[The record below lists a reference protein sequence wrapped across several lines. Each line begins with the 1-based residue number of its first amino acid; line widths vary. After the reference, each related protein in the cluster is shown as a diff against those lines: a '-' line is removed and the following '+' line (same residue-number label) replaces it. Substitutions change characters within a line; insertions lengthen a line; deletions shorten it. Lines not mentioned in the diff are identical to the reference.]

1 MAVTITNTNYNGD
14 VVADIYLIFGT
25 GFEVIE
31 KGSARVETG
40 VKTKRALPSM
50 QLADNPVGAYE
61 RTPTG
66 ETADT
71 DYEERELVM
80 VKSMLY
86 ELINIDDWHEIW
98 DQFASVGSTF
108 TNLALNPEIAR
119 AVFLLYRN
127 KVGKQFS
134 ELFWQ
139 GDISGS
145 GDLINGIITRAAADA
160 DVIDVTNVGVIT
172 SANVVDILEDVY
184 QAIPDQFI
192 DDPDYAINMST
203 TDWKK
208 LQSANTQAKKSTT
221 GVLSTNVENL
231 YLNHR
236 IKHFNGIPENTI
248 VGAKGTTGTDSNL
261 VFGFF
266 ATPDAELAAP
276 RIMPLQNNSDQWF
289 VRVNFKLDANYR
301 EGSEIVLYQGS

>member
-1 MAVTITNTNYNGD
+1 MAVTITSTAYNGD
-14 VVADIYLIFGT
+14 VVSDIYKIFGT

-40 VKTKRALPSM
+40 IRTKRALPSM
-50 QLADNPVGAYE
+50 QLADDPVGAYE

-71 DYEERELVM
+71 DYEERSLSMTEA
-80 VKSMLY
+80 MLY
-86 ELINIDDWHEIW
+86 ELINLDDWHEIW
-98 DQFASVGSTF
+98 DQFASAGSTF

-119 AVFLLYRN
+119 AVFELYKN

-134 ELFWQ
+134 ELFWN
-139 GDISGS
+139 GDVSGS
-145 GDLINGIITRAAADA
+145 GDLINGIITLAAADS

-172 SANVVDILEDVY
+172 SANVIDVLEDVY
-184 QAIPDQFI
+184 QAIPAQFI
-192 DDPDYAINMST
+192 DDEDYAIHMST
-203 TDWKK
+203 IDWKK
-208 LQSANTQAKKSTT
+208 LQSANVQAKKSTT
-221 GVLSTNVENL
+221 GVLTTNVENM

-236 IKHFNGIPENTI
+236 IKHYSGIPENTI
-248 VGAKGTTGTDSNL
+248 VGAKGTLGTDSNL

-276 RIMPLQNNSDQWF
+276 KIMPLQNNSDQWF
-289 VRVNFKLDANYR
+289 VRVNFKLGAQYR